1 MLPKCKPTVILK
13 FWGQVAFHINLV
25 SHCQFLSEAD
35 GIWLQYC
42 ILLSPFIA
50 QGITRQMAARHVR
63 RACRCTKKHSFVH
76 YRRIWSKWQAADFKS
91 GLWCLGV
98 RYQGS
103 IPSPAN
109 PLCSLEC
116 SDYDLHFCFTPQ
128 ELFSEFGPL
137 RKACVHYDRSG
148 RSKGTA
154 DVHFEN
160 KADALKALKQYNG
173 VPLDGKTLLMLIW
186 LHRLGNSLEPKR
198 GLAST
203 ATTLRLCHWRS

>member
-1 MLPKCKPTVILK
+1 M
-13 FWGQVAFHINLV
+13 
-25 SHCQFLSEAD
+25 
-35 GIWLQYC
+35 QYC
-42 ILLSPFIA
+42 ILSLPFAA

-76 YRRIWSKWQAADFKS
+76 RRRIRSKWQAADFQS

-103 IPSPAN
+103 ILSPS
-109 PLCSLEC
+109 SLLTFEC

-173 VPLDGKTLLMLIW
+173 VPLDGKTLLMLTW
-186 LHRLGNSLEPKR
+186 LYRAGSSLELKQ
-198 GLAST
+198 GLAS
-203 ATTLRLCHWRS
+203 ANTLHLCH

>member
-1 MLPKCKPTVILK
+1 M
-13 FWGQVAFHINLV
+13 
-25 SHCQFLSEAD
+25 
-35 GIWLQYC
+35 QYC
-42 ILLSPFIA
+42 ILLLLFTA
-50 QGITRQMAARHVR
+50 QGIARQMAARHVR
-63 RACRCTKKHSFVH
+63 RACRCTKKRSFVH
-76 YRRIWSKWQAADFKS
+76 FRGIRSKRQAADFQS

-98 RYQGS
+98 RYQGC
-103 IPSPAN
+103 ILSPAN
-109 PLCSLEC
+109 LLCSLL
-116 SDYDLHFCFTPQ
+116 SVLTDLHFCFSPQ

-173 VPLDGKTLLMLIW
+173 VPLDGKTLLMLTW
-186 LHRLGNSLEPKR
+186 LYRAGNSMELKR

-203 ATTLRLCHWRS
+203 ATTLHMCH